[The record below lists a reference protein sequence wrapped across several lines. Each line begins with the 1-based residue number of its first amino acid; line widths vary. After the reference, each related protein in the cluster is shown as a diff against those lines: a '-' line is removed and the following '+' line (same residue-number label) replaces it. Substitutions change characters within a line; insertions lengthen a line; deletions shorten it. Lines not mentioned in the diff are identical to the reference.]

1 MATFPSFSPNLK
13 LTLIA
18 TGAQAGTWG
27 DTTNTNL
34 GYLLEESI
42 CGYITQAVTTGTSTI
57 LTMDQGVSC
66 TARNM
71 FIELTGTG
79 GASTYLEVPDST
91 KLYFIYNN
99 TSGAVTVRGAGG
111 SGVSVPN
118 GARYLL
124 VYNGTDIT
132 SAISS
137 NLTYSGTTNY
147 LTKFSSSS
155 AIGNSIIYDDG
166 TNIGIGTG
174 SPTATLDLIG
184 SFAVRNSSLVFGN
197 GLGAT
202 VNGSYVV
209 LITATGS
216 TTTFSALNID
226 PENNVVS
233 LTPSADGKVG
243 VGTAAPSAMLDVNS
257 DTMRLRTAKT
267 PASISAPGNAGDI
280 CWDSGYVYVCI
291 DTNSWKRAALAT
303 W

>member
-1 MATFPSFSPNLK
+1 MATFPPYSTNLK

-34 GYLLEESI
+34 GYLLEEAIS
-42 CGYITQAVTTGTSTI
+42 GYITQAVSTGTSTV

-66 TARNM
+66 TARNI

-79 GASTYLEVPDST
+79 GANTYLEVPDNS

-99 TSGAVTVRGAGG
+99 TTGAVTVRGAGG

-124 VYNGTDIT
+124 VYNGTDIIN
-132 SAISS
+132 AISS
-137 NLTYSGTTNY
+137 NLTYTGNTNY
-147 LTKFSSSS
+147 LTKFSTSTALGTSV
-155 AIGNSIIYDDG
+155 IYDDG
-166 TNIGIGTG
+166 TNVGIGTG
-174 SPTATLDLIG
+174 SPTATLDLAG
-184 SFAVRNSSLVFGN
+184 SLAVRNSSLVFGN

-202 VNGSYVV
+202 VDGAYVA

-226 PENNVVS
+226 PQNNVVS

-243 VGTAAPSAMLDVNS
+243 IGTSTPTSMLDVNS
-257 DTMRLRTAKT
+257 NSVRLRTAKT
-267 PASISAPGNAGDI
+267 PASATDTGTVGQI
-280 CWDSGYVYVCI
+280 CWDSGYVYVCVAAN
-291 DTNSWKRAALAT
+291 TWKRAALAT